1 MISLFRRALSSWLAL
16 GLLGLVLVA
25 FVVTGIHDPFGG
37 SSNNAGG
44 PVAEVAKRK
53 ISANELLDQFERLMR
68 RMRQEQP
75 KITNEQAVREG
86 ALDQVLDQIISGA
99 ALEEFGRDIG
109 LHVSH
114 RLIDKEIAAIP
125 AFQGPSGQFDQTIY
139 RQTLAAQRMTDRQL
153 RDSFSGDLLRR
164 QLLDP
169 MLLGADTPPAMVM
182 PFVKLLLEERRA
194 NIALVPAEAYPAPA
208 PNDAALASYYRANI
222 ARYTIPERRSFTYA
236 FLDKAEIA
244 RNLKISDAEIAKY
257 YQDNAADYA
266 GKQKRSLSQ
275 AVLSDEKT
283 ARALV
288 ARVRSGE
295 AFAKAANA
303 LGGFSAED
311 LAIGTQTREEF
322 ASATNVAVA
331 SAAFAAAQGAVTEPV
346 KSDFGWHVVYVDA
359 IQNLPG
365 KSLAAVRG
373 EIVATLTRTQAED
386 NYADLTSQ
394 IEDAID
400 AGESLSDVAKS
411 FKLTLVTVPPI
422 TRDGQVAGNT
432 PPFNADARLAG
443 VLGKIFSLD
452 ASDGA
457 VVEPL
462 SDSLAAVI
470 AIGDIVPPTP
480 VALADIKARVSVD
493 WQRNAQNLRAKQVGQ
508 SILAELKKGS
518 SLAQALAGRNLPPAR
533 PVAGRRI
540 DVMRQ
545 PNVPAP
551 VMAVFS
557 LPRDGAQLIEVPGQ
571 GGYFVVKLENI
582 IPAQGTP
589 DPQLVAAVRAEMSR
603 GATEEL
609 GAAFARAVEREMDTK
624 RNPSALKAVKQRYIG
639 AATNSAE

>member
-1 MISLFRRALSSWLAL
+1 MISLFRRALSSWFAL

-25 FVVTGIHDPFGG
+25 FIVTGIHDPFGG
-37 SSNNAGG
+37 SGNSAGG
-44 PVAEVAKRK
+44 PVAQVAKHK
-53 ISANELLDQFERLMR
+53 ITSNDLLDQFERTMR
-68 RMRQEQP
+68 RLRQDQP
-75 KITNEQAVREG
+75 KLTNEQAVRDG
-86 ALDQVLDQIISGA
+86 ALEQMLDQLVMQS
-99 ALEEFGRDIG
+99 ALEEFSKNIG
-109 LHVSH
+109 LSISP
-114 RLIDKEIAAIP
+114 RLVDKEIAAIP

-169 MLLGADTPPAMVM
+169 MLIGADTPTAMVM
-182 PFVKLLLEERRA
+182 PFVQLLLEERRA
-194 NIALVPAEAYPAPA
+194 SIGLVPADAYPAPQ
-208 PNDAALASYYRANI
+208 PNEAALAAYYKTNI

-244 RNLKISDAEIAKY
+244 RNLKISDADIAKY

-266 GKQKRSLSQ
+266 GKEKRILSQ
-275 AVLSDEKT
+275 AVVPDEKT

-288 ARVRSGE
+288 ARVRGGE
-295 AFAKAANA
+295 AFVKAANA

-331 SAAFAAAQGAVTEPV
+331 TAAFAAQKGAVTDPV
-346 KSDFGWHVVYVDA
+346 KSEFGWHVVHIDD

-365 KSLAAVRG
+365 KSLAAVRS
-373 EIVATLTRTQAED
+373 EIVATLTRTQAD
-386 NYADLTSQ
+386 DQYADLTSK

-400 AGESLSDVAKS
+400 GGESLSDVAKS
-411 FKLTLVTVPPI
+411 YKLALVSVPAI

-432 PPFNADARLAG
+432 PPFKADARLG
-443 VLGKIFSLD
+443 GILGKIFSLD
-452 ASDGA
+452 AADGA
-457 VVEPL
+457 VVEPM

-480 VALADIKARVSVD
+480 VALAEIKARVTAD
-493 WQRNAQNLRAKQVGQ
+493 WQRNAQNQRAKQEAEK
-508 SILAELKKGS
+508 ILAELKKGS
-518 SLAQALAGRNLPPAR
+518 SLSQALASRNLPPLR
-533 PVAGRRI
+533 PIAGRRI

-551 VMAVFS
+551 VMAVFA
-557 LPRDGAQLIEVPGQ
+557 LPRGGARLIDVPGQ
-571 GGYFVVKLENI
+571 GGYFIVKLDNVI
-582 IPAQGTP
+582 AAQGAP
-589 DPQLVAAVRAEMSR
+589 DPQIIAAVRAQMGQ
-603 GATEEL
+603 GAADEL
-609 GAAFARAVEREMDTK
+609 GAAFARAVERDVGTK
-624 RNPSALKAVKQRYIG
+624 RNMAALKAIKQRYIG